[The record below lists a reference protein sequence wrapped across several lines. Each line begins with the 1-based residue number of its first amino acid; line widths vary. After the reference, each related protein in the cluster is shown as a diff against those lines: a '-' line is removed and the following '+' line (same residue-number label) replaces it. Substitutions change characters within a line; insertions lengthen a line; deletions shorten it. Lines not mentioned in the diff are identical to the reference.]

1 MENNSSRNVLDEDE
15 LLIESNDDDCLVKD
29 GNDLYIFQPD
39 RIIVIYRESSL
50 H

>member
-1 MENNSSRNVLDEDE
+1 MENNSSRYVLDGDE
-15 LLIESNDDDCLVKD
+15 LFIESNDDDCLVKD

>member
-29 GNDLYIFQPD
+29 GDDLYIFQPD
-39 RIIVIYRESSL
+39 KIIVIYRESSL

>member
-1 MENNSSRNVLDEDE
+1 MDEYSSRNVLDEDE

-29 GNDLYIFQPD
+29 GNVLYIFQPD

>member
-39 RIIVIYRESSL
+39 RIVVIYRESSL

>member
-1 MENNSSRNVLDEDE
+1 MDEYSSRNVLDEDE
-15 LLIESNDDDCLVKD
+15 LLIKSNDDDCLVKD